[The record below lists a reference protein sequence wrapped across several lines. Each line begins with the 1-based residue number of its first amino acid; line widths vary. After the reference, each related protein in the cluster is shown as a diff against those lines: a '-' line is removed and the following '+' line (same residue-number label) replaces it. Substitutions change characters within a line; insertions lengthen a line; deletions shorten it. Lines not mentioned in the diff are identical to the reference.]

1 MKGGAHYFFDMATIK
16 GQNLR
21 LLVDSG
27 SGTPVTVA
35 LSSSCSVHIA
45 ANVEDVSTKDSEGG
59 WIENAVTGLS
69 WDLSTEALVSLD
81 GTSWSKTLETET
93 QMELEFDIGI
103 SDYYVCLQAVYMEE
117 NVSYE
122 FGTMASDEHIF
133 IVDSNFMGV
142 EQVENGQTWG
152 PSVAGTHSG
161 YYYVATKEPSVVT
174 ISRQDARGTDTP
186 SLIGLM
192 EDKVPVRVEVALT
205 EGMENSDVQDRLYFG
220 EALIT
225 DINIS
230 AANRQNGTASVQ
242 LTGVGELNE
251 Y

>member
-1 MKGGAHYFFDMATIK
+1 M
-16 GQNLR
+16 
-21 LLVDSG
+21 VDSG

-93 QMELEFDIGI
+93 QMELEFEESI
-103 SDYYVCLQAVYMEE
+103 SDFYLSLQAVYMEE

-122 FGTMASDEHIF
+122 FGTMASDGHIYIF
-133 IVDSNFMGV
+133 DSNLIGIDA
-142 EQVENGQTWG
+142 VENGSTWG

-205 EGMENSDVQDRLYFG
+205 EGMENSEVQDRLYFG

-242 LTGVGELNE
+242 LTGVGELNK

>member
-1 MKGGAHYFFDMATIK
+1 MAKIK

-21 LLVDSG
+21 LLVESG
-27 SGTPVTVA
+27 SGTLVTVA
-35 LSSSCSVHIA
+35 YAASCNIHMT

-59 WIENAVTGLS
+59 WTENAVTGLL

-93 QMELEFDIGI
+93 QMELWFDGTI
-103 SDYYVCLQAVYMEE
+103 SDYYLSLQAVYMEE
-117 NVSYE
+117 NASYE
-122 FGTMASDEHIF
+122 FGTQAADEHIYIF
-133 IVDSNFMGV
+133 DSNFIGIDG
-142 EQVENGQTWG
+142 VENGSTWG
-152 PSVAGTHSG
+152 PSIAGVPSG
-161 YYYVATKEPSVVT
+161 YYYVATLEPSVVT
-174 ISRQDARGTDTP
+174 ISQHDGRETDTP

-205 EGMENSDVQDRLYFG
+205 DGVENSEVEDRLYFG

-225 DINIS
+225 DISVN

-242 LTGVGELNE
+242 LTGVGELTE